1 MAGMRNV
8 SLDAPVFRQVWQ
20 RSTGVRPIPTGQPVI
35 QPVIPVAIQPVSMV
49 SLFSPFFLSTTARP
63 FDPF

>member
-1 MAGMRNV
+1 MAGMLGV
-8 SLDAPVFRQVWQ
+8 SLDVLGFRQVWQ
-20 RSTGVRPIPTGQPVI
+20 RSTGVKPRLTRQPVSQPVI
-35 QPVIPVAIQPVSMV
+35 QLAIQSVSTA